1 MAHMNPLREIPEKR
15 ALPMFLGNKARWWSQ
30 GHGPNR
36 WRNAACRIRSTGT
49 AGVPSR
55 NDPAASL
62 ADILENLERIE
73 GYVAGLDR
81 EAFGGDTL
89 RRDAVERCLER
100 ICEAAF
106 RLGEKAAELAPSQ
119 PWGDIRG
126 MGQPTASR
134 LRPYRPRCLVEHRPR
149 QVAQPEGR
157 CAASTRGSEGQG

>member
-1 MAHMNPLREIPEKR
+1 M
-15 ALPMFLGNKARWWSQ
+15 
-30 GHGPNR
+30 
-36 WRNAACRIRSTGT
+36 
-49 AGVPSR
+49 PSR
-55 NDPAASL
+55 KNPAASL

-81 EAFGGDTL
+81 EAFGDDTL

-126 MGQPTASR
+126 MGNR
-134 LRPYRPRCLVEHRPR
+134 LRHAYDRIDLDIFWNTVRDRLPGLKADAE
-149 QVAQPEGR
+149 QALKGLK
-157 CAASTRGSEGQG
+157 AKGDRGDGKK

>member
-1 MAHMNPLREIPEKR
+1 
-15 ALPMFLGNKARWWSQ
+15 
-30 GHGPNR
+30 
-36 WRNAACRIRSTGT
+36 
-49 AGVPSR
+49 VPSR
-55 NDPAASL
+55 QDPAASL

-126 MGQPTASR
+126 MGNR
-134 LRPYRPRCLVEHRPR
+134 LRHAYDRIDLDVLWNTVRDRLPSLKADVERVLVGLRAR
-149 QVAQPEGR
+149 R
-157 CAASTRGSEGQG
+157 DRGDFKK